1 MSIVDTTGNIQS
13 YLRKLKRSSRFL
25 ETKLRWFS
33 LDVATRRFYYT
44 KQQNS
49 VEKYHRINIAD
60 ITAFIVNPI
69 KTPKSEW
76 MYPFQILTRRGYYTL
91 YAETQSIHNSW
102 CQALNSLF
110 KCQVLTERIKRPIY
124 SENNGDVLEESCLL
138 TSSKSCEKLKRK
150 SIEVKGYIK
159 RRY

>member
-1 MSIVDTTGNIQS
+1 MSIVETPDKTQS
-13 YLRKLKRSSRFL
+13 YLRKLKRFSRFV

-33 LDVATRRFYYT
+33 LDVTTGRFYYT
-44 KQQNS
+44 KGHKS
-49 VEKYHRINIAD
+49 VEKYHRINIED
-60 ITAFIVNPI
+60 IIAFIVNPI
-69 KTPKSEW
+69 KVPESEW
-76 MYPFQILTRRGYYTL
+76 KYPFQILTRRGNYTL

-110 KCQVLTERIKRPIY
+110 KCGMLTERINRPLH
-124 SENNGDVLEESCLL
+124 SEDNEEVLEESYLL
-138 TSSKSCEKLKRK
+138 KSIQSFEKIKRK